1 MAIKDNLF
9 DEEKIRAHIRKTIQ
23 EYLKT
28 LKEAS
33 IKDLNKNIIDPIK
46 LTFDKNVFNLT
57 MDTLIANELLRQND
71 KTISNIIGYF
81 NQNLFKFIN
90 VEGWEVPKN
99 GFDIVNNEQKIYVEM
114 KNKHNTVNANAKTA
128 IFSKMLEVVEKDE
141 LATCILVEVISK
153 KSQDEIWKV
162 NGTSHPQIR
171 RMSIDKFMTTI
182 SGDEYSFYKTV
193 DLIKKLIVEETE
205 KMNKSNPDFNVSK
218 IASNIVKEIKEIA
231 KADNVSEMDV
241 LFGIAF
247 PTYVGFKK

>member
-90 VEGWEVPKN
+90 VG
-99 GFDIVNNEQKIYVEM
+99 G
-114 KNKHNTVNANAKTA
+114 
-128 IFSKMLEVVEKDE
+128 
-141 LATCILVEVISK
+141 
-153 KSQDEIWKV
+153 
-162 NGTSHPQIR
+162 
-171 RMSIDKFMTTI
+171 
-182 SGDEYSFYKTV
+182 
-193 DLIKKLIVEETE
+193 
-205 KMNKSNPDFNVSK
+205 
-218 IASNIVKEIKEIA
+218 
-231 KADNVSEMDV
+231 
-241 LFGIAF
+241 
-247 PTYVGFKK
+247 